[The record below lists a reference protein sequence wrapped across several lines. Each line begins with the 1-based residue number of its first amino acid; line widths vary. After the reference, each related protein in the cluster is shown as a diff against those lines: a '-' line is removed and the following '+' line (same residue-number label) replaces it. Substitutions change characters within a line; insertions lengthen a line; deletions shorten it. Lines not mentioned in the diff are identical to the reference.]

1 MDSRKPHSPEPD
13 DDASAEKSDDVIR
26 IEDLAPREDV
36 KGGRKIVL
44 GEILS
49 EPPASSGDAAE

>member
-1 MDSRKPHSPEPD
+1 MDPKEPRSREGSDE
-13 DDASAEKSDDVIR
+13 ASDEKSDDVIR

-44 GEILS
+44 GEIVS
-49 EPPASSGDAAE
+49 EPRASSGDAAE